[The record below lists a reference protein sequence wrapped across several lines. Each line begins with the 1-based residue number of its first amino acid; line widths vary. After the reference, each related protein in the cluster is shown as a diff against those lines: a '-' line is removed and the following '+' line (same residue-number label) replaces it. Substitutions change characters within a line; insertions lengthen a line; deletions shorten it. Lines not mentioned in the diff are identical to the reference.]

1 VEVTISKANVE
12 VTLSKSYDAYG
23 GASLGGTYE

>member
-1 VEVTISKANVE
+1 VEVTISKVNVV
-12 VTLSKSYDAYG
+12 VTVSKGYDVYG

>member
-1 VEVTISKANVE
+1 MEITFSKINVEVTISN
-12 VTLSKSYDAYG
+12 SYDVYG